1 MALACSLLNRKASRK
16 HCRGRRRGD
25 AQFPEIIANDG
36 DRRRGVARRF
46 ILDDLQVPQ
55 PCALVA
61 AATDEETP
69 IRRGREQDR
78 AGG

>member
-1 MALACSLLNRKASRK
+1 MPSGIAINAASGVEEALSR
-16 HCRGRRRGD
+16 RRRGD
-25 AQFPEIIANDG
+25 AHLSEVIANDG

-46 ILDDLQVPQ
+46 ILDDLQRPQ
-55 PCALVA
+55 PRAPVA
-61 AATDEETP
+61 AATDEEAP